1 MRAIRFVM
9 CFFTCLAA
17 ILSRAQTAS
26 LKDSIAQQEQKLAQA
41 RAGSDTRTVVTE
53 LNILGGLYRLSGQ
66 LQKALDDL
74 NEVLPIEQQANSLLG
89 QGTTLMTM
97 GRVYTDLGQEDKALA
112 LLNQALTMWRS
123 LGSRSG
129 EGATLSYI
137 GKVYNNLGD
146 HDESLKNLNASMA
159 IWHQIDNPQNT
170 TPAPNSTASSPPG
183 ASQTASAS
191 RTTALLDGEAGTL
204 DNLGRAHSDMGQGL
218 EALKNYD
225 QAIALFRQASERNGE
240 ALVLNDMG
248 PAYAELGQKQKS
260 LEVYNQAI
268 QIWRE
273 TGNRQGEALT
283 LNDIGRLYRDLGL
296 HQTAMDYYNQALPI
310 WRETGNRSGEAMALS
325 DIGRAFADLGQPQK
339 ALDFG
344 SQALPIFRETGNRR
358 GVAMTLNTMGRDH
371 SDMNEAKA
379 AMELDLQA
387 LGLWREAKDERN
399 EATALMT
406 IAWAYSEMNEP
417 EQSFSSAVAALG
429 LAKATADPEIE
440 ASIENSMMLGFRK
453 QHHPEEAILFGL
465 DAVNS
470 YQQIRKNIAGLE
482 RQVQSG
488 FVQSKSQVYRML
500 AELLIE
506 AGRLGEAEQILD
518 LLKEQELKDLVAG
531 ANANAG
537 AAFEPI
543 ALSPAQQ
550 KAESALPD
558 LEKKA
563 RTIEELSLTYAQIQ
577 AKPTHTP
584 EDDAQLKS
592 LDANIRQVSKE
603 IHDTLYNEIFPL
615 LDAQSAPGHAADSM
629 KSLLQSSLAK
639 LGPDVMGVRLL
650 LGDDHAYAIVVTANS
665 RKKVELP
672 ASSADLRAKA
682 FEALRVLDSPST
694 DPRPQLN
701 QLYAAVVAPLEGDLK
716 KLASTQNNV
725 PTLLWSLDDA
735 LRYVPMGALYDGSH
749 YMVERYHN
757 VLFTPESYGHMSDSS
772 LANGQSPHALAL
784 GLSKSY
790 GGMPALPGVLPEL
803 DSVVRDPSVPD
814 SHGPMPGKLLPDEQ
828 FTLSALKSELDSG
841 QDFSVVHIAS
851 HFVLIAGSGDEPFLL
866 MGGDKTGDPD
876 GFDWNLSDM
885 ENSTVAF
892 HGTRLLTLSACSTAK
907 NYKSHNG
914 LEMDGLGMVAQQKEA
929 EAVLA
934 TLWDVNDLST
944 SHIMSDFYARWVQSP
959 ALGKAEALRQAQLA
973 FLHGAGATPRP
984 AVAHGPAFAP
994 GPAAPPDAGITA
1006 EADVAPGA
1014 QTGRGFQTP
1023 EPPSTTQSSL
1033 GYAHPYYWAPFV
1045 LIGNYQ

>member
-1 MRAIRFVM
+1 MIRSRSLSFVIFL
-9 CFFTCLAA
+9 CAALAA
-17 ILSRAQTAS
+17 IPAATQSPS
-26 LKDSIAQQEQKLAQA
+26 LKDAIAQQEQKLAQA
-41 RAGSDTRTVVTE
+41 RASKDIRTVVTE
-53 LNILGGLYRLSGQ
+53 LNILGALYRTSGQ

-74 NEVLPIEQQANSLLG
+74 NEALPIEQKASSLLG

-97 GRVYTDLGQEDKALA
+97 GRVYSDLGEEDKALA
-112 LLNQALTMWRS
+112 LLNQALPLWRA
-123 LGSRSG
+123 LGARTG
-129 EGATLSYI
+129 EASTLSYI

-146 HDESLKNLNASMA
+146 HDDSLKNLNAAMA
-159 IWHQIDNPQNT
+159 IWRQIENPT
-170 TPAPNSTASSPPG
+170 SGPSG
-183 ASQTASAS
+183 AAQPAS
-191 RTTALLDGEAGTL
+191 RTAILDGEAGTL
-204 DNLGRAHSDMGQGL
+204 DNLGRAYSDMGQGL
-218 EALKNYD
+218 EALKDYD
-225 QAIALFRQASERNGE
+225 QSIALFRQASERNGE

-268 QIWRE
+268 QIWHE

-296 HQTAMDYYNQALPI
+296 QQTAMDYYNQALPI

-325 DIGRAFADLGQPQK
+325 DIGRAYADLGQAQK
-339 ALDFG
+339 ALDYG

-371 SDMNEAKA
+371 SDMNEAKE
-379 AMELDLQA
+379 AMDLDLQA
-387 LGLWREAKDERN
+387 LVLWREAKDERN

-406 IAWAYSEMNEP
+406 IAWAYSEMKEP
-417 EQSFSSAVAALG
+417 EQSFASAIAALG

-453 QHHPEEAILFGL
+453 QHRPEEAIFFGL

-470 YQQIRKNIAGLE
+470 YQQIRKNISGLDKE
-482 RQVQSG
+482 LQSG
-488 FVQSKSQVYRML
+488 FVQSKSGVYRML
-500 AELLIE
+500 AELLVE

-531 ANANAG
+531 ATANAG
-537 AAFEPI
+537 ANFEPI

-563 RTIEELSLTYAQIQ
+563 RTIEELSLAYAQIQ

-592 LDANIRQVSKE
+592 LAANMLEVSQE

-615 LDAQSAPGHAADSM
+615 LDAQSAPGQTAADTA
-629 KSLLQSSLAK
+629 KSLLQGSLAK
-639 LGPDVMGVRLL
+639 LGPQVMGIRLL
-650 LGDDHAYAIVVTANS
+650 LGEDHAYAIVVTATS

-672 ASSADLRAKA
+672 ASSADIRAKA
-682 FEALRVLDSPST
+682 FEAVHVLSSPAT

-701 QLYAAVVAPLEGDLK
+701 QLYTMIVAPLESELK
-716 KLASTQNNV
+716 TLAPAPGTQAGV

-735 LRYVPMGALYDGSH
+735 IRYVPMGALYDGSH
-749 YMVERYHN
+749 YMVERFHN
-757 VLFTPESYGHMSDSS
+757 VLFTPESYGHIGDSP
-772 LANGQSPHALAL
+772 LANSQPPHALAM

-803 DSVVRDPSVPD
+803 DSVVHDPSVSD
-814 SHGPMPGKLLPDEQ
+814 SHGPMQGKLLPDEQ
-828 FTLSALKSELDSG
+828 FTLSALKSALESG
-841 QDFSVVHIAS
+841 QTFSVVHIAS
-851 HFVLIAGSGDEPFLL
+851 HFVLIAGSGDEPYLL
-866 MGGDKTGDPD
+866 MGGDKTGDPN

-907 NYKSHNG
+907 DYKSRNG
-914 LEMDGLGMVAQQKEA
+914 LEMDSLGMVAQQKEA

-944 SHIMSDFYARWVQSP
+944 SHIMSDFYARWVQNP
-959 ALGKAEALRQAQLA
+959 AEGKAEALRQAQLV
-973 FLHGAGATPRP
+973 FLNG
-984 AVAHGPAFAP
+984 
-994 GPAAPPDAGITA
+994 TA
-1006 EADVAPGA
+1006 IAPGA
-1014 QTGRGFQTP
+1014 KTGRGFETSETP
-1023 EPPSTTQSSL
+1023 SATQSSL

-1045 LIGNYQ
+1045 LIGNFQ

>member
-1 MRAIRFVM
+1 MNRLKTFRCVIFL
-9 CFFTCLAA
+9 CTGFAA
-17 ILSRAQTAS
+17 LPAAAQTTS
-26 LKDSIAQQEQKLAQA
+26 LKDSIAEQEQKLAQA
-41 RAGSDTRTVVTE
+41 RASNDIRGVVIE
-53 LNILGGLYRLSGQ
+53 LNILGSLHRLSGQ

-74 NEVLPIEQQANSLLG
+74 NEALPIEQQANSLLG
-89 QGTTLMTM
+89 QGTTLITM

-112 LLNQALTMWRS
+112 LLNQALTMWRT
-123 LGSRSG
+123 LGSRTG
-129 EGATLSYI
+129 EAATLSYI
-137 GKVYNNLGD
+137 GKVYNNLGN

-159 IWHQIDNPQNT
+159 IWHQIDNPT
-170 TPAPNSTASSPPG
+170 PG
-183 ASQTASAS
+183 ASNSAGQSSPGQGQQPQATAAS
-191 RTTALLDGEAGTL
+191 RTTVILDGEAGTL
-204 DNLGRAHSDMGQGL
+204 DNLGRAYSDMGQGL
-218 EALKNYD
+218 EALKDYD
-225 QAIALFRQASERNGE
+225 QAIALFRQTGERNGE

-268 QIWRE
+268 HIWRE

-325 DIGRAFADLGQPQK
+325 DIGRAYADLGQPQK
-339 ALDFG
+339 ALDYG

-358 GVAMTLNTMGRDH
+358 GEAMVLNTMGRDH

-379 AMELDLQA
+379 AMDLDLQA
-387 LGLWREAKDERN
+387 LVLWREAKDERN

-406 IAWAYSEMNEP
+406 IAWAYSEMKEP
-417 EQSFSSAVAALG
+417 EQSFASAIAALG

-440 ASIENSMMLGFRK
+440 AAIENSIMLGFRK
-453 QHHPEEAILFGL
+453 QHRPEEAILFGL

-470 YQQIRKNIAGLE
+470 YQQIRKNISGLDKE
-482 RQVQSG
+482 LQSG

-500 AELLIE
+500 AELLVE

-531 ANANAG
+531 AAQNSGAG
-537 AAFEPI
+537 FEPI

-563 RTIEELSLTYAQIQ
+563 RTIEELSLTYTQIQ
-577 AKPTHTP
+577 AKPTHAP

-592 LDANIRQVSKE
+592 LDANLRQVSKE
-603 IHDTLYNEIFPL
+603 IHDTLYNEIFPE
-615 LDAQSAPGHAADSM
+615 LDAQSAPGQAAADTT
-629 KSLLQSSLAK
+629 KSLLQNSLAK
-639 LGPDVMGVRLL
+639 LGPDVMGIRLL
-650 LGDDHAYAIVVTANS
+650 LGGDHAYAIVVTANS
-665 RKKVELP
+665 RKKIELT
-672 ASSADLRAKA
+672 ASSADLRACA
-682 FEALRVLDSPST
+682 FDALHVLSSPST

-701 QLYAAVVAPLEGDLK
+701 QLYTMIVAPLEDELK
-716 KLASTQNNV
+716 TLATAPGAQTGV

-757 VLFTPESYGHMSDSS
+757 VLFTPESYGHMGDSP
-772 LANGQSPHALAL
+772 LANGQPPRALAM

-814 SHGPMPGKLLPDEQ
+814 SHGPMQGKLLPDEQ
-828 FTLSALKSELDSG
+828 FTLAALKSQLESG
-841 QDFSVVHIAS
+841 QEFSVVHIAS

-866 MGGDKTGDPD
+866 MGGDKTGDPN

-907 NYKSHNG
+907 DYKSRNG
-914 LEMDGLGMVAQQKEA
+914 LEMDSLGMVAQQKQA

-944 SHIMSDFYARWVQSP
+944 SHIMSDFYARWVQNP
-959 ALGKAEALRQAQLA
+959 AQGKAEALRQAQLA
-973 FLHGAGATPRP
+973 FLHGN
-984 AVAHGPAFAP
+984 
-994 GPAAPPDAGITA
+994 AA
-1006 EADVAPGA
+1006 APGA
-1014 QTGRGFQTP
+1014 KTGRGFETSETP
-1023 EPPSTTQSSL
+1023 SATQSSL

-1045 LIGNYQ
+1045 LIGNFQ

>member
-1 MRAIRFVM
+1 MRSMIRSRSNFFVVLL
-9 CFFTCLAA
+9 CTTLAA
-17 ILSRAQTAS
+17 LSASAQTIS

-41 RAGSDTRTVVTE
+41 RASKDIRTVVTE
-53 LNILGGLYRLSGQ
+53 LNILGSLYRNSGQ
-66 LQKALDDL
+66 LQQALDDL
-74 NEVLPIEQQANSLLG
+74 NEALPIEQQANSLLG

-97 GRVYTDLGQEDKALA
+97 GRVYTDLGQEDKALE
-112 LLNQALTMWRS
+112 LLNQALSMWRT
-123 LGSRSG
+123 LGSHSG
-129 EGATLSYI
+129 EAATLSYI

-146 HDESLKNLNASMA
+146 HDASLKNLNASMA
-159 IWHQIDNPQNT
+159 IWHQIDDAQNP
-170 TPAPNSTASSPPG
+170 TPAPNSTAPSSTGP
-183 ASQTASAS
+183 SQAAAAS
-191 RTTALLDGEAGTL
+191 RTTANLNGEAGTL
-204 DNLGRAHSDMGQGL
+204 DNLGRAYSDMGQGL

-225 QAIALFRQASERNGE
+225 QAIALFRLAGERNGE

-273 TGNRQGEALT
+273 TGNSQGEALT
-283 LNDIGRLYRDLGL
+283 LNDMGRLYRDLGL
-296 HQTAMDYYNQALPI
+296 QQTAMDYYNQALPI
-310 WRETGNRSGEAMALS
+310 WRETGNRGGEAMALG
-325 DIGRAFADLGQPQK
+325 DMGRAYADLGQPQK
-339 ALDFG
+339 ALDYG
-344 SQALPIFRETGNRR
+344 SQALPIFQETGNRR

-371 SDMNEAKA
+371 SDMNEAQA
-379 AMELDLQA
+379 AMDLDLQA
-387 LGLWREAKDERN
+387 LALWREVKDERN

-406 IAWAYSEMNEP
+406 IAWAWSEMNDP
-417 EQSFSSAVAALG
+417 EQSFASAIAALG
-429 LAKATADPEIE
+429 LAKAAADPEIE

-453 QHHPEEAILFGL
+453 QHRPEEAILFGL

-470 YQQIRKNIAGLE
+470 YQQIRKNISGLDKE
-482 RQVQSG
+482 LQSG
-488 FVQSKSQVYRML
+488 FVQSKSHVYRML
-500 AELLIE
+500 AELLVE

-531 ANANAG
+531 ASANGGAG
-537 AAFEPI
+537 FEPI

-577 AKPTHTP
+577 AKPTHTS

-592 LDANIRQVSKE
+592 LDTQLHQVSQE

-615 LDAQSAPGHAADSM
+615 LDAQSAPGQAASDST
-629 KSLLQSSLAK
+629 KSLLQGSLAK
-639 LGPDVMGVRLL
+639 LGPDVMGIRLL
-650 LGDDHAYAIVVTANS
+650 LGDDHAYAIVVTATS
-665 RKKVELP
+665 RKRIALP
-672 ASSADLRAKA
+672 ASSADIRAKA
-682 FEALRVLDSPST
+682 FEAVHVLSSPAT
-694 DPRPQLN
+694 DPRPQLS
-701 QLYAAVVAPLEGDLK
+701 QLYAMIMAPLENELK
-716 KLASTQNNV
+716 TLTSAQNSV

-749 YMVERYHN
+749 YMVERFHN
-757 VLFTPESYGHMSDSS
+757 VLFTPESYGHINDSP
-772 LANGQSPHALAL
+772 LANGQPPRALAM

-790 GGMPALPGVLPEL
+790 GGMPPLPGVLPEL
-803 DSVVRDPSVPD
+803 DSVVHDPAVPD
-814 SHGPMPGKLLPDEQ
+814 SHGPIEGKLLPDEQ
-828 FTLSALKSELDSG
+828 FTLSALRSQLESA
-841 QDFSVVHIAS
+841 QEFSVVHIAS
-851 HFVLIAGSGDEPFLL
+851 HFVLIAGDGDEPFLL

-885 ENSTVAF
+885 ENSTIAF

-907 NYKSHNG
+907 NYKSRDG
-914 LEMDGLGMVAQQKEA
+914 LEMDGLGMVAQQKQA

-944 SHIMSDFYARWVQSP
+944 SHIMSDFYARWVQNP
-959 ALGKAEALRQAQLA
+959 TQGKAEALRQAQLA
-973 FLHGAGATPRP
+973 FLNGTAI
-984 AVAHGPAFAP
+984 AP
-994 GPAAPPDAGITA
+994 S
-1006 EADVAPGA
+1006 VK
-1014 QTGRGFQTP
+1014 TGRGT
-1023 EPPSTTQSSL
+1023 EATKAPSPAKSSL